1 MAVHF
6 LCPRLLILLLGVT
19 TIRSM
24 PADIFPEIDIRG
36 GRWGQ
41 ARGHGYRAGCGDPW
55 APISRPGYTHR
66 RRPGT
71 IFRCTTWG
79 AILPLRHPPRLVR
92 APSIR
97 GRRRTSR
104 AFGLCRSEARDGGIA
119 RQPGLG
125 SKPDRRVHRA
135 VPMVAAPL
143 DNLEE
148 KASLLGPRIDL
159 EELGTAIA
167 IVENISCAQPVNL
180 RRVKIGPRLQIVVVV
195 LGDRQDLD
203 GVGPQLLD
211 GAEDVLGRE

>member
-1 MAVHF
+1 MHGCRWRCSTRRSASS
-6 LCPRLLILLLGVT
+6 PR
-19 TIRSM
+19 
-24 PADIFPEIDIRG
+24 
-36 GRWGQ
+36 
-41 ARGHGYRAGCGDPW
+41 
-55 APISRPGYTHR
+55 SRPGQHA
-66 RRPGT
+66 RPT
-71 IFRCTTWG
+71 TFRCTTWG
-79 AILPLRHPPRLVR
+79 AILPPRHPPRLVR

-159 EELGTAIA
+159 EELAAAIA

-180 RRVKIGPRLQIVVVV
+180 RHSTNIATQGDVFGDISAALRGVVKNPDELH
-195 LGDRQDLD
+195 
-203 GVGPQLLD
+203 QLLSSVD
-211 GAEDVLGRE
+211 EMK